1 MTKLNKSLEKEL
13 DGVFHAY
20 LLFSNSS
27 RELIKQAK
35 KFAGLIAFND
45 ESIDNHPD
53 IKIVESD
60 NLRTLGVEDI
70 RTVITQDNL
79 SPIEGRYK
87 VVIFPPLKSLTEE
100 ASNALL
106 KTIEEPSKTSVF
118 LILSTGNFWSHS
130 RDDSNNMILSTI
142 KSRCRTIF
150 VDTDKDIK
158 FNYSNDDFIDFLD
171 FEIFDE
177 KQSFKKILDIL
188 TIQKKELS
196 NLIHSFSLI
205 NECKKVIDGLDDDD
219 VSLTL
224 NSLIVSC
231 LEYLT
236 NSIIIQ
242 QNMSR
247 EMYEFAVKV
256 EIAMADI
263 SSGMRPQ
270 VVLSNLSL
278 EVS

>member
-45 ESIDNHPD
+45 ESIDAHPD

-158 FNYSNDDFIDFLD
+158 FNYSDDDFIDFLD
-171 FEIFDE
+171 FDLVDG
-177 KQSFKKILDIL
+177 KPSFKKILDIL
-188 TIQKKELS
+188 IIQKKELS
-196 NLIHSFSLI
+196 NLIHSFALV
-205 NECKKVIDGLDDDD
+205 NECKEVIDDLDDN

-231 LEYLT
+231 LEYLS
-236 NSIIIQ
+236 NSIITQ
-242 QNMSR
+242 QNISR

-278 EVS
+278 EV

>member
-1 MTKLNKSLEKEL
+1 MKISEL
-13 DGVFHAY
+13 
-20 LLFSNSS
+20 
-27 RELIKQAK
+27 
-35 KFAGLIAFND
+35 
-45 ESIDNHPD
+45 
-53 IKIVESD
+53 
-60 NLRTLGVEDI
+60 
-70 RTVITQDNL
+70 ITQDNL

-158 FNYSNDDFIDFLD
+158 FDFSNEDFIDFLD

-205 NECKKVIDGLDDDD
+205 NECKKVIDGLDDD

-224 NSLIVSC
+224 NSLVVRC

>member
-45 ESIDNHPD
+45 ESIDAHPD

-150 VDTDKDIK
+150 VNTEKDIK
-158 FNYSNDDFIDFLD
+158 FNYSDEDFIDFLD
-171 FEIFDE
+171 FEIVDE

-196 NLIHSFSLI
+196 NLIHSFALV
-205 NECKKVIDGLDDDD
+205 NECKKVIDDLDDD

-242 QNMSR
+242 QNISR

-278 EVS
+278 EV

>member
-142 KSRCRTIF
+142 KSRCRAIF
-150 VDTDKDIK
+150 VDTDKDIQ
-158 FNYSNDDFIDFLD
+158 FNYSNEDFIDFLD

-177 KQSFKKILDIL
+177 KQSFKKVLDIL
-188 TIQKKELS
+188 KIQKKELS

-205 NECKKVIDGLDDDD
+205 NECKKVIDGLDDD

>member
-158 FNYSNDDFIDFLD
+158 FNYSNEDFIDFLD

-205 NECKKVIDGLDDDD
+205 NECKKVIDGLDDD

>member
-106 KTIEEPSKTSVF
+106 RTIEEPSKTSVF

-142 KSRCRTIF
+142 KSRCRAIF
-150 VDTDKDIK
+150 VDTDKDIQ
-158 FNYSNDDFIDFLD
+158 FNYSNEDFIDFLD
-171 FEIFDE
+171 LEIFDE
-177 KQSFKKILDIL
+177 KQSFKKVLDVL

-205 NECKKVIDGLDDDD
+205 NECKKVIDGLDDD

>member
-45 ESIDNHPD
+45 ESIDAHPD

-150 VDTDKDIK
+150 VDTEKDIK
-158 FNYSNDDFIDFLD
+158 FNYSDEDFIDFLD
-171 FEIFDE
+171 IEIVDE
-177 KQSFKKILDIL
+177 KQSFKKILDFFFGTKSERSI
-188 TIQKKELS
+188 
-196 NLIHSFSLI
+196 
-205 NECKKVIDGLDDDD
+205 KVTKG
-219 VSLTL
+219 
-224 NSLIVSC
+224 
-231 LEYLT
+231 
-236 NSIIIQ
+236 
-242 QNMSR
+242 
-247 EMYEFAVKV
+247 AVIETWKHHYF
-256 EIAMADI
+256 
-263 SSGMRPQ
+263 
-270 VVLSNLSL
+270 
-278 EVS
+278 

>member
-13 DGVFHAY
+13 DSVFHAY

-60 NLRTLGVEDI
+60 NIRTLGVEDI

-142 KSRCRTIF
+142 KSRCRAIF
-150 VDTDKDIK
+150 VDTDKDIQ
-158 FNYSNDDFIDFLD
+158 FNYSNEDFIDFLD
-171 FEIFDE
+171 LEIFDE
-177 KQSFKKILDIL
+177 KQSFKKVLDVL

-205 NECKKVIDGLDDDD
+205 NECKKVIDGLDDD

-270 VVLSNLSL
+270 VVFSNLSL

>member
-20 LLFSNSS
+20 LLFSNST

-45 ESIDNHPD
+45 ESIDAHPD

-79 SPIEGRYK
+79 SPIEGRYR

-158 FNYSNDDFIDFLD
+158 FNYSAEDFIDFLD
-171 FEIFDE
+171 FELVDG
-177 KQSFKKILDIL
+177 KHSFKKILNIL
-188 TIQKKELS
+188 TIQKEELS
-196 NLIHSFSLI
+196 NLIHSFALI
-205 NECKKVIDGLDDDD
+205 NECKKLIDNLDD

-236 NSIIIQ
+236 NSILIQ
-242 QNMSR
+242 QNISR

-256 EIAMADI
+256 ETAMADI

-270 VVLSNLSL
+270 IVLSNLSL
-278 EVS
+278 EV

>member
-45 ESIDNHPD
+45 ESIDAHPD

-158 FNYSNDDFIDFLD
+158 FNYSDEDFIDFLD
-171 FEIFDE
+171 FEIVDGN
-177 KQSFKKILDIL
+177 QSFKKILDIL

-196 NLIHSFSLI
+196 NLIHSFALV
-205 NECKKVIDGLDDDD
+205 NECKKVIDDIDDN

-242 QNMSR
+242 QNISR

-256 EIAMADI
+256 ETAMADI

-278 EVS
+278 EV

>member
-45 ESIDNHPD
+45 ESIDAHPD

-158 FNYSNDDFIDFLD
+158 FNYSNEDFIDFLD

-177 KQSFKKILDIL
+177 KQSFKVLDVL

-205 NECKKVIDGLDDDD
+205 NECKKVIDGLDDD

>member
-150 VDTDKDIK
+150 VDTDKDIQ
-158 FNYSNDDFIDFLD
+158 FNYSNEDFIDFLD
-171 FEIFDE
+171 LEIFGE
-177 KQSFKKILDIL
+177 KQSFKKVLDVL
-188 TIQKKELS
+188 AIQKKELS

-205 NECKKVIDGLDDDD
+205 NECKKVIDGLDDD

>member
-142 KSRCRTIF
+142 KSRCRTIL

-158 FNYSNDDFIDFLD
+158 FNYSNEDFIDFLD

-177 KQSFKKILDIL
+177 KQSFKKVLDVL
-188 TIQKKELS
+188 KIQKKELS

-205 NECKKVIDGLDDDD
+205 NECKKVIDGLDDD

>member
-45 ESIDNHPD
+45 ESIDAHPD

-150 VDTDKDIK
+150 VDTEKDIK
-158 FNYSNDDFIDFLD
+158 FNYSDGDFINFLD
-171 FEIFDE
+171 FEIVDE

-196 NLIHSFSLI
+196 NLIHSFALV
-205 NECKKVIDGLDDDD
+205 NECKKVIDDLDDD

-242 QNMSR
+242 QNISR

-278 EVS
+278 EV

>member
-158 FNYSNDDFIDFLD
+158 FNYSNEDFIDFLD

-177 KQSFKKILDIL
+177 KQSFKKVLDVL
-188 TIQKKELS
+188 KIQKKESS

-205 NECKKVIDGLDDDD
+205 NECKKVIDGLDDD

>member
-20 LLFSNSS
+20 ILFSNSS

-45 ESIDNHPD
+45 ESIDAHPD

-158 FNYSNDDFIDFLD
+158 FNYSDDDFIDFLD
-171 FEIFDE
+171 FDTVDV
-177 KQSFKKILDIL
+177 KSSFKKILDIL
-188 TIQKKELS
+188 IIQKKELS
-196 NLIHSFSLI
+196 NLIHSFALV
-205 NECKKVIDGLDDDD
+205 NECKKVIDDLDDN

-236 NSIIIQ
+236 NSIITQ
-242 QNMSR
+242 QNISR

-278 EVS
+278 EV

>member
-60 NLRTLGVEDI
+60 NIRTLGVEDI

-142 KSRCRTIF
+142 KSRCRAIF
-150 VDTDKDIK
+150 VDTDKDIQ
-158 FNYSNDDFIDFLD
+158 FNYSNEDFIDFLD
-171 FEIFDE
+171 LEIFDE
-177 KQSFKKILDIL
+177 KQSFKKVLDVL
-188 TIQKKELS
+188 KIQKKELS

-205 NECKKVIDGLDDDD
+205 NECKKVIDGLDDD

-224 NSLIVSC
+224 NSLIVRC

>member
-45 ESIDNHPD
+45 ESIDAHPD

-158 FNYSNDDFIDFLD
+158 FNYSNEDFIDFLD

-177 KQSFKKILDIL
+177 KQSFKKVLDVL
-188 TIQKKELS
+188 AIQKKELS
-196 NLIHSFSLI
+196 NLMHSFSLI
-205 NECKKVIDGLDDDD
+205 NECKKVIDGLDDD

-224 NSLIVSC
+224 NSLIVRC

>member
-158 FNYSNDDFIDFLD
+158 FNYSNEDFIDFLD

-205 NECKKVIDGLDDDD
+205 NECKKVIDGLDDD

-236 NSIIIQ
+236 HSIIIQ
-242 QNMSR
+242 QNISR

>member
-1 MTKLNKSLEKEL
+1 MKKLNKSLEKEL

-45 ESIDNHPD
+45 ESIDAHPD

-150 VDTDKDIK
+150 VDTEKDIK
-158 FNYSNDDFIDFLD
+158 FNYSDEDFIDFLD
-171 FEIFDE
+171 FEIVDE

-196 NLIHSFSLI
+196 NLIHSFALV
-205 NECKKVIDGLDDDD
+205 NECKKVIDDLDDD

-242 QNMSR
+242 QNISR

-278 EVS
+278 EV

>member
-60 NLRTLGVEDI
+60 NIRTLGVEDI

-158 FNYSNDDFIDFLD
+158 FNYSNEDFIDFLD

-177 KQSFKKILDIL
+177 KQTFKKVLDVL
-188 TIQKKELS
+188 AIQKKELS

-205 NECKKVIDGLDDDD
+205 NECKKVIDGLDDD

>member
-13 DGVFHAY
+13 DSVFHAY

-45 ESIDNHPD
+45 ESIDAHPD

-205 NECKKVIDGLDDDD
+205 NECKKVIDGLDDD

>member
-13 DGVFHAY
+13 DSVFHAY

-35 KFAGLIAFND
+35 KFGGLIAFND

-158 FNYSNDDFIDFLD
+158 FNYSNEDFIDFLD

-177 KQSFKKILDIL
+177 KQSFKKVLDVL
-188 TIQKKELS
+188 KIQKKELS

-205 NECKKVIDGLDDDD
+205 NECKKVIDGLDDD

>member
-13 DGVFHAY
+13 DSVFHAY

-158 FNYSNDDFIDFLD
+158 FNYSNEDFIDFLD

-177 KQSFKKILDIL
+177 KQSFKKVLDIL

-205 NECKKVIDGLDDDD
+205 NECKKVIDGLDDD

-278 EVS
+278 EVL

>member
-45 ESIDNHPD
+45 ESIDAHPD

-158 FNYSNDDFIDFLD
+158 FNYSNEDFIDFLD

-177 KQSFKKILDIL
+177 KQTFKKVLDVL
-188 TIQKKELS
+188 AIQKKELS

-205 NECKKVIDGLDDDD
+205 NECKKVIDGLDDD

>member
-142 KSRCRTIF
+142 KSRCRAIF
-150 VDTDKDIK
+150 VDTDKDIQ
-158 FNYSNDDFIDFLD
+158 FNYSNEDFIDFLD

-177 KQSFKKILDIL
+177 KQSFKKVLDVL
-188 TIQKKELS
+188 KIQKKELS

-205 NECKKVIDGLDDDD
+205 NECKKVIDGLDDD

>member
-106 KTIEEPSKTSVF
+106 KTIEEPSKTSIF
-118 LILSTGNFWSHS
+118 LILSTSNFWSHS

-158 FNYSNDDFIDFLD
+158 FNYSNEDFIDFLD

-177 KQSFKKILDIL
+177 KQSFKKVLDVL

-205 NECKKVIDGLDDDD
+205 NECKKVIDGLDDD

>member
-13 DGVFHAY
+13 DSVFHAY

-35 KFAGLIAFND
+35 KFAGLIALND
-45 ESIDNHPD
+45 ESIDTHPD

-150 VDTDKDIK
+150 VDTDKNIK
-158 FNYSNDDFIDFLD
+158 FNYSNEDFIDFLD
-171 FEIFDE
+171 FDIAD

-188 TIQKKELS
+188 TIQKKDLS
-196 NLIHSFSLI
+196 NLIHSLALI
-205 NECKKVIDGLDDDD
+205 NECKKVVDGLDDD

-242 QNMSR
+242 QNISR

>member
-13 DGVFHAY
+13 DSVFHAY

-150 VDTDKDIK
+150 VDTDKNIK
-158 FNYSNDDFIDFLD
+158 FNYSNEDFIDFLD
-171 FEIFDE
+171 FDIAD
-177 KQSFKKILDIL
+177 KQSFKKILHIL
-188 TIQKKELS
+188 TIQKKDLS
-196 NLIHSFSLI
+196 NLIHSLALI
-205 NECKKVIDGLDDDD
+205 NECKKVVDGLDDD

>member
-45 ESIDNHPD
+45 ESIDAHPD

-158 FNYSNDDFIDFLD
+158 FNYSNEDFIDFLD

-177 KQSFKKILDIL
+177 KQTFKKVLDVL
-188 TIQKKELS
+188 AIQKKELS
-196 NLIHSFSLI
+196 NLIQSFSLI
-205 NECKKVIDGLDDDD
+205 NECKKVIDGLDDD

>member
-13 DGVFHAY
+13 DSVFHAY

-158 FNYSNDDFIDFLD
+158 FNYSNADFIDFLD

-177 KQSFKKILDIL
+177 KQTFKKVLDVL
-188 TIQKKELS
+188 KIQKKELS

-205 NECKKVIDGLDDDD
+205 NECKKVIDGLDDD

>member
-87 VVIFPPLKSLTEE
+87 IVIFPPLKSLTEE

-158 FNYSNDDFIDFLD
+158 FNYSNEDFIDFLD

-177 KQSFKKILDIL
+177 KQSFKKVLDVL

-205 NECKKVIDGLDDDD
+205 NECKKVIDGLDDD

>member
-158 FNYSNDDFIDFLD
+158 FNYSNEDFIDFLD

-177 KQSFKKILDIL
+177 KQSFKKVLDIL
-188 TIQKKELS
+188 KIQKKELS

-205 NECKKVIDGLDDDD
+205 NECKKVIDGLDDD

>member
-45 ESIDNHPD
+45 ESIDAHPD

-70 RTVITQDNL
+70 RTVIKQDNL

-158 FNYSNDDFIDFLD
+158 FNYSDEDFIDFLD
-171 FEIFDE
+171 FEIVDGN
-177 KQSFKKILDIL
+177 QSFKKILDIL

-196 NLIHSFSLI
+196 NLIHSFALV
-205 NECKKVIDGLDDDD
+205 NECKKVIDNLDD

-242 QNMSR
+242 QNISR

-263 SSGMRPQ
+263 SAGMRPQ

-278 EVS
+278 EV

>member
-1 MTKLNKSLEKEL
+1 LTKLNKSLEKEL

-45 ESIDNHPD
+45 ESIDAHPD

-158 FNYSNDDFIDFLD
+158 FNYSDEDFIDFLD
-171 FEIFDE
+171 FEIVDE

-196 NLIHSFSLI
+196 NLIHSFALV
-205 NECKKVIDGLDDDD
+205 NECKKVIDNLDDN

-242 QNMSR
+242 QNISR

-278 EVS
+278 EV

>member
-20 LLFSNSS
+20 ILFSNSS

-45 ESIDNHPD
+45 ESIDAHPD

-150 VDTDKDIK
+150 VDTEKDIK
-158 FNYSNDDFIDFLD
+158 FNYSDEDFIDFLD
-171 FEIFDE
+171 FEIDDE

-196 NLIHSFSLI
+196 NLIHSFALV
-205 NECKKVIDGLDDDD
+205 NECKKVIDDFDDN

-236 NSIIIQ
+236 NSIITQ
-242 QNMSR
+242 QNISR

-278 EVS
+278 EV

>member
-45 ESIDNHPD
+45 ESIANHPD

-177 KQSFKKILDIL
+177 KQSFKKVLDVL
-188 TIQKKELS
+188 EIQKKELS

-205 NECKKVIDGLDDDD
+205 NECKKVIDGLDDD

>member
-45 ESIDNHPD
+45 ESIDTHPD

-79 SPIEGRYK
+79 SPLEGRYK

-158 FNYSNDDFIDFLD
+158 FNYSNEDFIDFLD
-171 FEIFDE
+171 FEIVDE

-196 NLIHSFSLI
+196 NLIHSLSLI
-205 NECKKVIDGLDDDD
+205 NECKKVIDGLDDE
-219 VSLTL
+219 VSLTH

>member
-13 DGVFHAY
+13 DSVFHAY

-158 FNYSNDDFIDFLD
+158 FNYSNEDFIDFLD

-177 KQSFKKILDIL
+177 KQSFKKVLDVL
-188 TIQKKELS
+188 KIQKKELS

-205 NECKKVIDGLDDDD
+205 NECKKVIDGLDDD

-224 NSLIVSC
+224 NSLIVRC

>member
-20 LLFSNSS
+20 ILFSNSS

-45 ESIDNHPD
+45 ESIDAHPD

-158 FNYSNDDFIDFLD
+158 FDFSNEDFIDFLD

-177 KQSFKKILDIL
+177 KQSFKKVLDVL
-188 TIQKKELS
+188 EIQKKELS

-205 NECKKVIDGLDDDD
+205 NECKKVIDGLDDD